1 MSYSANQEND
11 IMTIQCV
18 TIATNDHFQG
28 NLIAQ
33 QHKLRHRSIIKRQNW
48 EVPEI
53 HGMEYDQYDNPATT
67 YCVWSD
73 EDGIAR
79 GVARLYPTD
88 RPFMLQ
94 EHFGYMVEG
103 ELPRGSRILEGSRF
117 CIDKNLP
124 KEQRDRVAKEL
135 VLSYLEYAIDMN
147 VESIIGIMYPIY
159 WRNLF
164 LKNDWEAK
172 WLGEVKRTPEVSL
185 VLCNHVIPGCFC
197 RIFRIFNQ
205 NKCPG
210 NENNQTKKKQVNGNQ
225 IDTAFPYVYRK

>member
-1 MSYSANQEND
+1 
-11 IMTIQCV
+11 MTIQCV

-172 WLGEVKRTPEVSL
+172 WLGEVKRTPEGMRSRAGAVFVSTEIL
-185 VLCNHVIPGCFC
+185 QKVRKKMGIHDRVIDYGEEFSV
-197 RIFRIFNQ
+197 
-205 NKCPG
+205 G
-210 NENNQTKKKQVNGNQ
+210 HKK
-225 IDTAFPYVYRK
+225 AA